1 VPTVA
6 ATYMEWWARHRTHL
20 RAMALP
26 TLRLRNIMPYTPA
39 PRDPKA
45 PPVRINL
52 LSDTQTRP
60 TPGMRAAM
68 ASADVGDEQIGDD
81 PTTNLLCER
90 VADLLG
96 KQAAVF
102 MPSGTMCNV
111 AATLSH
117 CRPGDEILAHETAHI
132 IAREGGAHAALGGFQ
147 VTRLPGADGK
157 FTLDTFRAALHPR
170 TRYEPPQT
178 VVSVEQTANIGGGT
192 IWKKSDLDAIAK
204 AAKAN
209 GMVTHMDGAR
219 LPNACVATGIEARD
233 MAEGWDSVWIDF
245 SKGLGAPIG
254 AVLAGSRE
262 FIDEVWRWKQRL
274 GGSMRQSGVC
284 AAACTYALDHNI
296 DRLADDHANARALA
310 RGLSQING
318 IEVQP
323 PETNL
328 VFFNPAGAGV
338 PGAQMVAALRQ
349 RGVLLAMMDG
359 RIRACTHLDV
369 SADMIEETL
378 GLVREIVRAA

>member
-1 VPTVA
+1 
-6 ATYMEWWARHRTHL
+6 
-20 RAMALP
+20 
-26 TLRLRNIMPYTPA
+26 MPYTPA
-39 PRDPKA
+39 PPDPKL

-60 TPGMRAAM
+60 TAGMREAM
-68 ASADVGDEQIGDD
+68 ACAAVGDEQIGDD

-90 VADLLG
+90 VAHLLG
-96 KQAAVF
+96 KEAAVF

-147 VTRLPGADGK
+147 ITRLPGADGK
-157 FTLDTFRAALHPR
+157 FSPDTFRAALHPR
-170 TRYEPPQT
+170 SRYEPPQT

-192 IWKKSDLDAIAK
+192 IWAKADLDAIVEIART
-204 AAKAN
+204 N
-209 GMVTHMDGAR
+209 NMVTHMDGAR
-219 LPNACVATGIEARD
+219 LLNATVATGIAVGD

-254 AVLAGSRE
+254 AVVAGSHE
-262 FIDEVWRWKQRL
+262 FVDEVWRWKQRL

-284 AAACTYALDHNI
+284 AAACIYALDHHI

-310 RGLSQING
+310 RGLSQIAG
-318 IEVQP
+318 IEVQA

-328 VFFNPAGAGV
+328 VFFKPDGSGVAGKK
-338 PGAQMVAALRQ
+338 MVAELR
-349 RGVLLAMMDG
+349 RHGVLLAMMDG
-359 RIRACTHLDV
+359 RIRACIHLDV
-369 SADMIEETL
+369 SAAMIEETV